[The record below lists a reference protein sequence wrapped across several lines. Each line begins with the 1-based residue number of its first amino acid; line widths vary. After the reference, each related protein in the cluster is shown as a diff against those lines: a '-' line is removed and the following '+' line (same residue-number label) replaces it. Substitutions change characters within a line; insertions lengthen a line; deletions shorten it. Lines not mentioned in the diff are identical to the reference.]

1 MPSREDHREW
11 GHRGG
16 GLVLLAACAVM
27 AALAWLARRTL
38 HLGDDDEDDTAGV
51 GLVEHLVAAVPPLG

>member
-1 MPSREDHREW
+1 MPAREENREW
-11 GHRGG
+11 GHREG

-38 HLGDDDEDDTAGV
+38 HVGDDDEDDTAGV